1 MTAGEATG
9 FWASLA
15 RAALTAG
22 AAAALAWWAGPAF
35 AAANAP
41 PEPVEVVVAAPG
53 PDDRNPAAKSNEVW
67 LRKVVADGRVLR
79 PADLTRTGN
88 WEQEGGWPSPFLVHR
103 NDVAPAS
110 LSFQART
117 AAIEFVRSEWSG
129 IATLRA
135 GDHAARIDLYAP
147 SGPTVWVDLPQPPSP
162 WWLAV
167 IPWAVAALAWA
178 AARPWRDD
186 RAAARFLVATLFA
199 AHAVAAAMLPVDTTD
214 DSVEY
219 LPCFVQNFDHG
230 QPAYFP
236 PGYGLFLAVCD
247 AVPAATI
254 GGVAAVAQHL
264 LAAASICAL
273 RPLVAAAAGAWVG
286 MLWLALATWLAP
298 ALLMPRLVMS
308 ETLAFATMAGALAAA
323 HAAVASGRP
332 GRFAR
337 AGVALGLGVVTRVVP
352 LAGAGPAI
360 ALLALGLP
368 GLRQRAAAVGVA
380 LGVAVA
386 IAAVPVGWFAAHGH
400 GVALSSAVGRHLYN
414 RVVHEQKLVA
424 PSGPATDRV
433 RAALPNVDLPTLP
446 HWDLYWALYATAAKD
461 DAESL
466 IGAVAFEA
474 LRAHPAAYL
483 AFTVPHTWR
492 NLSAD
497 ASDYLLQGA
506 GTQKWQPA
514 YEAASLLG
522 TTGDAMARG
531 RMLARA
537 SAAVWPWV
545 CWACLASLLAAAFTR
560 APRVSLALA
569 VVPLGYLFATSLV
582 EYHLPRYQFAVA
594 PFVLAAAM
602 TPLGALRRR
611 RGANGPAA

>member
-15 RAALTAG
+15 RAVLTAG

-35 AAANAP
+35 AAATAP

-79 PADLTRTGN
+79 PADLLRTGN
-88 WEQEGGWPSPFLVHR
+88 WEQEGGWPSPVLIHR
-103 NDVAPAS
+103 NDAAPAS
-110 LSFQART
+110 VSFRARS

-129 IATLRA
+129 IVTLRA
-135 GDHAARIDLYAP
+135 GEHTARIDLCAP
-147 SGPTVWVDLPQPPSP
+147 PGPSMWVDMPRPPTP
-162 WWLAV
+162 WWLGAL
-167 IPWAVAALAWA
+167 PWAALAVVWS

-186 RAAARFLVATLFA
+186 RAAARFLVAILFA
-199 AHAVAAAMLPVDTTD
+199 AHAVAAAMLPVDTTN

-219 LPCFVQNFDHG
+219 LPCFVQNLDRG
-230 QPAYFP
+230 EPAYFP
-236 PGYGLFLAVCD
+236 PGYGLFLAACD

-254 GGVAAVAQHL
+254 GGVAAVTQHV
-264 LAAASICAL
+264 LAAASIWAL

-286 MLWLALATWLAP
+286 LLWLALATWFAP
-298 ALLMPRLVMS
+298 ALLTPRLVMS

-323 HAAVASGRP
+323 HAAVGVGRP
-332 GRFAR
+332 GRFAL
-337 AGVALGLGVVTRVVP
+337 AGVALGLGVVSRVVP

-368 GLRQRAAAVGVA
+368 GLRRRLAAVGAAVGVVFA
-380 LGVAVA
+380 M
-386 IAAVPVGWFAAHGH
+386 IAVPVGWFAAHGH
-400 GVALSSAVGRHLYN
+400 GLALSSAVGRHLYN

-446 HWDLYWALYATAAKD
+446 HWELYWSLQATAVKD
-461 DAESL
+461 EAESL

-474 LRAHPAAYL
+474 LRAHPVDYL
-483 AFTVPHTWR
+483 AFTIPHTWR

-497 ASDYLLQGA
+497 ASAYLLQGA

-514 YEAASLLG
+514 YEAASPLG

-531 RMLARA
+531 RTLVGA
-537 SAAVWPWV
+537 SAAIWPWA
-545 CWACLASLLAAAFTR
+545 CWACIASLVFAAFTR
-560 APRVSLALA
+560 VPRVSLALA
-569 VVPLGYLFATSLV
+569 VVPLGYLFATSLI

-602 TPLGALRRR
+602 TALGASWRR
-611 RGANGPAA
+611 RGAHGPAA